1 MELTA
6 YEWIGVKCDWELVI
20 DRLMN
25 NVGDKKKSFGT
36 PLLVY
41 LEVETNPSLI
51 SERKMSKRR
60 SK

>member
-25 NVGDKKKSFGT
+25 NVGDKKKVFWNTTTGIFRSR
-36 PLLVY
+36 
-41 LEVETNPSLI
+41 NKSI
-51 SERKMSKRR
+51 SHIREEDE
-60 SK
+60 